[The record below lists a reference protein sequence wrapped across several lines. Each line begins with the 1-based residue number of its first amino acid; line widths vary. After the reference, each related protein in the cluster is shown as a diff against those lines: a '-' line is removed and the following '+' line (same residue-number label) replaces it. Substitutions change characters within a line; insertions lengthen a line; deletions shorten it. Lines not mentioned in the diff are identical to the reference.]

1 MKYTSR
7 IKSEQKIQIDGGKA
21 VVIKSG
27 SGEMSE
33 AEALAVAK
41 TPWGKRLIET
51 EFLKFEKPI
60 EVKDE
65 KVQHG
70 MSLKPGE
77 KKPSKAGQKPSEN
90 IPDFDKNGG
99 GA

>member
-1 MKYTSR
+1 MKYTSKV
-7 IKSEQKIQIDGGKA
+7 KSEQTIQIDGGKA
-21 VVIKSG
+21 VVIKPG
-27 SGEMSE
+27 SGEMTES
-33 AEALAVAK
+33 EALAVAK

-51 EFLKFEKPI
+51 EYLKFEKPI

-77 KKPSKAGQKPSEN
+77 KKPQKAGEQ
-90 IPDFDKNGG
+90 IPDFGNGSG
-99 GA
+99 TK

>member
-1 MKYTSR
+1 MKYTSKV
-7 IKSEQKIQIDGGKA
+7 KSEQTIQIDGGKT
-21 VVIKSG
+21 VIIKTG

-33 AEALAVAK
+33 AEAFAVAK

-51 EFLKFEKPI
+51 EYLKFEKPI
-60 EVKDE
+60 EIKDE

-70 MSLKPGE
+70 MTIKPGE
-77 KKPSKAGQKPSEN
+77 KKPKAGEN

-99 GA
+99 AV